1 MIGRASDVNIKIAF
15 LSRSADSWC
24 SRSITTFSL
33 NFEAKTP
40 KINSNLKKERKMRI
54 EKAKRIEQIPPY
66 LFAEIDKKKEE
77 LRQKGIDLIDLGIG
91 DPDLPT
97 PKPIIERLKM
107 AAENPQNHR
116 YPSYEGMIEFR
127 SAVAQWYAR
136 RFNVTLDPRTEVLSL
151 IGSKEGI
158 AHIPLAFVNPGD
170 YVLVPTPG
178 YPVYR
183 VSTIFAGGTPYFLP
197 LRKENGFLP
206 KLSEIPKKVAERAR
220 ILFINYPNNPT
231 SAIAEGP
238 FFEEVVAFARRYQ
251 VIVCHDAA
259 YSEIAFDGYQPLSF
273 LVIKGGKE
281 VGIEFHSL
289 SKTFNMTGWRIG
301 FAVGNVEILAGLGRV
316 KTNIDSGLF
325 QAIQEAGVEALNH
338 FDTPLPEIIN
348 TYERRRDVLVK
359 GLREIGLEVDKP
371 KATFYLWI
379 QVPKGYTSTQF
390 AAILLEKG
398 GIVATPGNGFGEAGE
413 GYIRMAL
420 TIDETRLREAIERL
434 KRIKF

>member
-1 MIGRASDVNIKIAF
+1 
-15 LSRSADSWC
+15 
-24 SRSITTFSL
+24 
-33 NFEAKTP
+33 
-40 KINSNLKKERKMRI
+40 MRI

-66 LFAEIDKKKEE
+66 LFAEIDKKKQEM
-77 LRQKGIDLIDLGIG
+77 RKKGVDLIDLGIG

-97 PKPIIERLKM
+97 PKLIIERLKT
-107 AAENPQNHR
+107 AAENPRNHR

-127 SAVAQWYAR
+127 TAVAQWYER
-136 RFNVTLDPRTEVLSL
+136 RFGVNLDPKTEVLSL

-183 VSTIFAGGTPYFLP
+183 VSTLFAGGTPYFLT

-206 KLSEIPKKVAERAR
+206 DLSEIPKEVAKKAKL
-220 ILFINYPNNPT
+220 LFINYPNNPT
-231 SAIAEGP
+231 SAIAEKS
-238 FFEEVVAFARRYQ
+238 FFEEVVSFARRYEI
-251 VIVCHDAA
+251 IVCHDAA

-273 LVIKGGKE
+273 MEVDGAKE

-301 FAVGNVEILAGLGRV
+301 FAVGHSEIVSALGRL
-316 KTNIDSGLF
+316 KTNIDSGVF
-325 QAIQEAGVEALNH
+325 QAIQEAGTEALIH
-338 FDTPLPEIIN
+338 FDTPFPEIISI
-348 TYERRRDVLVK
+348 YERRRDVLVK
-359 GLREIGLEVDKP
+359 GLREIGLDVDLP
-371 KATFYLWI
+371 RATFYVWFP
-379 QVPKGYTSTQF
+379 VPRGYTSAQF
-390 AAILLEKG
+390 ATLLIEKA
-398 GIVATPGNGFGEAGE
+398 GIVVTPGNGFGEGGE

-420 TIDETRLREAIERL
+420 TVDEKRLKEAIERL

>member
-1 MIGRASDVNIKIAF
+1 
-15 LSRSADSWC
+15 
-24 SRSITTFSL
+24 
-33 NFEAKTP
+33 
-40 KINSNLKKERKMRI
+40 MRI

-77 LRQKGIDLIDLGIG
+77 MRQKGMDLIDLGIG

-97 PKPIIERLKM
+97 PKPIIERLKK
-107 AAENPQNHR
+107 AAEDPRNHR

-127 SAVAQWYAR
+127 TAVAKWYER
-136 RFNVTLDPRTEVLSL
+136 RFRVKLNPKTEVLSL

-170 YVLVPTPG
+170 YVLVPSPG
-178 YPVYR
+178 YPVFR
-183 VSTIFAGGTPYFLP
+183 VSTLFAGGTPYFLP

-206 KLSEIPKKVAERAR
+206 NLSEIPKGVAEKAKL
-220 ILFINYPNNPT
+220 LFINYPNNPT
-231 SAIAEGP
+231 SAVAERP
-238 FFEEVVAFARRYQ
+238 FFEEVVAFAERYQ
-251 VIVCHDAA
+251 IIVCHDAA

-273 LVIKGGKE
+273 LGVNSGKE

-301 FAVGNVEILAGLGRV
+301 FVVGHSEIVAGLGRV

-325 QAIQEAGVEALNH
+325 QAIQEAGTEALNH
-338 FDTPLPEIIN
+338 LDTPLPEIIK
-348 TYERRRDVLVK
+348 TYERRRDVMVE
-359 GLREIGLEVDKP
+359 GLQGIGLEVEKP

-379 QVPKGYTSTQF
+379 QVPRGYTSAQF
-390 AAILLEKG
+390 ATLLLEQA
-398 GIVATPGNGFGEAGE
+398 GIVATPGNGFGEEGE

-420 TIDETRLREAIERL
+420 TVDETRLKEAITRL

>member
-1 MIGRASDVNIKIAF
+1 
-15 LSRSADSWC
+15 
-24 SRSITTFSL
+24 
-33 NFEAKTP
+33 
-40 KINSNLKKERKMRI
+40 MRI